1 MRMPLFVLTAALM
14 LAATSSAE
22 EESWKPHATAVK
34 MKVTA
39 LDNDIFGRQ
48 QIRTPDGKTWVLIQG
63 DAIPK
68 GKLADENVFVPE
80 IDLGG
85 TGLQFVRYFPDGWRE
100 AKPRNVTSLYTQIV
114 AR

>member
-1 MRMPLFVLTAALM
+1 VRMPLFVLTAALM

-39 LDNDIFGRQ
+39 LDNDRFGRQ

-63 DAIPK
+63 DGIPRE
-68 GKLADENVFVPE
+68 KLAAENVFVPE
-80 IDLGG
+80 IDLWGL
-85 TGLQFVRYFPDGWRE
+85 GLQFVRYFPDGWRE
-100 AKPRNVTSLYTQIV
+100 AKPRNITSLYLLIV
-114 AR
+114 VR